1 MKLDFK
7 KGERKKERKKEPNK
21 ERKKETKNLDG
32 KKEIKFCNEI
42 VVRKNEIN
50 C

>member
-7 KGERKKERKKEPNK
+7 KGERKKERTKD
-21 ERKKETKNLDG
+21 RKKETKNLDG
-32 KKEIKFCNEI
+32 KKEINFCNEI
-42 VVRKNEIN
+42 VVRKNERN